1 MNLERL
7 GRTAPA
13 IPLLVLGL
21 VCLIFPLLVLL
32 HISLQVRGGYGL
44 DNFIDV
50 FSSSVDR
57 AALGNSLQFALWQ
70 AGLCVVLGT
79 PIALALVRLKGRA
92 RSVVM
97 SFINVASSFG
107 GPGLA
112 FAFMLLIGTTGV
124 LTTIW
129 SQLFGQAD
137 FPSLGSMIGLNVIM
151 LYVHLPL
158 YLMLSLPSY
167 ALLRNEWR
175 EAARMSGAG
184 FWRFWRQVGIPT
196 LAPFALGN
204 GLQIFMWSMGA
215 YAIPYVVTTSPASI
229 DLISI
234 EIGRDLESSV
244 FGVERA
250 ATLAVILMLLAIA
263 MMWIYR
269 MLQRRGER
277 IL

>member
-1 MNLERL
+1 MKLERL
-7 GRTAPA
+7 RRIAPA
-13 IPLLVLGL
+13 LPLLVLGL

-32 HISLQVRGGYGL
+32 HISLQVRDGYGF

-50 FSSSVDR
+50 FSSSLDR
-57 AALGNSLQFALWQ
+57 TALGNSLQFAAWQ
-70 AGLCVVLGT
+70 MVLCVVIGS
-79 PIALALVRLKGRA
+79 PIALALVKLEGRA

-129 SQLFGQAD
+129 NQLFGQAG
-137 FPSLGSMIGLNVIM
+137 FPSLGSLIGLNAIM

-167 ALLRNEWR
+167 SLLRNEWR
-175 EAARMSGAG
+175 EAARMSGSG

-204 GLQIFMWSMGA
+204 GLQIFMWAMGA

-229 DLISI
+229 NLISI

-244 FGVERA
+244 FGIERA
-250 ATLAVILMLLAIA
+250 ASLSVILMFLAIA

-269 MLQRRGER
+269 TLQKRGEK